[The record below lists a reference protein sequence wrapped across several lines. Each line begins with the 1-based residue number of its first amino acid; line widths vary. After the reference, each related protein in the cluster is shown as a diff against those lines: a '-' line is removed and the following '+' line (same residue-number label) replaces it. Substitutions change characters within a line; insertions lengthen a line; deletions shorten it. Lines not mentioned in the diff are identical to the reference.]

1 MCPIATLG
9 GICIVPCGSP
19 MRKCRCIPMS
29 KACGLQC
36 VMRRVHGVHRNKA
49 RPFLMADPTSVL
61 GLFNLFL
68 WSAALQ
74 HCSAGSAWLC
84 HMQQKHLSMSVRT
97 QTIRPG
103 SSYLRLIQLE
113 MMPTCSFCRSRP
125 NKSSEAVPNCEYNKK
140 PRIRGFFLAPPVGLE
155 PTTLRLTA
163 ACSTD

>member
-1 MCPIATLG
+1 
-9 GICIVPCGSP
+9 
-19 MRKCRCIPMS
+19 
-29 KACGLQC
+29 
-36 VMRRVHGVHRNKA
+36 
-49 RPFLMADPTSVL
+49 MADPTSVL

-125 NKSSEAVPNCEYNKK
+125 NKSSEAVRNCEYNKK
-140 PRIRGFFLAPPVGLE
+140 PRIRGFLLAPPVGLE

-163 ACSTD
+163 ACSTDWAKEERHECYFTSVAMVFQALFFIFPKIFSISPFRRLTYAEK

>member
-36 VMRRVHGVHRNKA
+36 AWSPSKQSP
-49 RPFLMADPTSVL
+49 PFPYGRSTVL

-140 PRIRGFFLAPPVGLE
+140 PRIRGFLLAPPVGLE